1 MDTDEGPVYIGR
13 DTIEKAVT
21 TGAAIDAMESV
32 LRSGFDPETDAP
44 RTRVDTSSGQ
54 LLQMPSTLGEHVGSK
69 LLTVTPGNTRAGR
82 PVIQGL
88 YLLFGGGDQRPLAV
102 LDGMALTNLRTAAV
116 SGLGARRL
124 AAPGAKRLVV
134 FGTGV
139 QAWEHI
145 RAFNGLFDLTAVDIV
160 GRTAAHAQRLA
171 ERVRGLGLQAQV
183 ADAEAVRDADIILCC
198 TGASE
203 PLFDGSLV
211 PASATVVAMGSHT
224 PGHRELDD
232 ALLARSTVCVESRG
246 SALREAGEIIHGL
259 ESGAIPGPD
268 SLLTLADLVLGRTA
282 PDAQRPA
289 VFKTTGMP
297 WEDLAVATAVFEA
310 TLAERA

>member
-1 MDTDEGPVYIGR
+1 MDTSEGPVYLGR
-13 DTIEKAVT
+13 DTIEKALT
-21 TGAAIDAMESV
+21 TEAAIGALESV
-32 LRSGFDPETDAP
+32 LNSGFDPEQDAP

-54 LLQMPSTLGEHVGSK
+54 LLQMPSTLGEYVGSK
-69 LLTVTPGNTRAGR
+69 LLTITPANAGAGR

-88 YLLFGGGDQRPLAV
+88 YSLFGGGDQRPLAI

-124 AAPGAKRLVV
+124 AAPGPKRLVV
-134 FGTGV
+134 FGTGA

-145 RAFNGLFDLTAVDIV
+145 RAFTGLFDLTAVEIV
-160 GRTAAHAQRLA
+160 GRTAAHAERLA
-171 ERVRGLGLQAQV
+171 ARVRGLGLEVRVGDAGAV
-183 ADAEAVRDADIILCC
+183 ARADIILCC
-198 TGASE
+198 TAAAE

-211 PASATVVAMGSHT
+211 PDSAAVVAMGSHT

-232 ALLARSTVCVESRG
+232 ALLGRGTVCVESRA
-246 SALREAGEIIHGL
+246 SALREAGEVIHGL
-259 ESGAIPGPD
+259 ESGAIHGPD
-268 SLLTLADLVLGRTA
+268 SLVTLADLVLGRTV
-282 PDAQRPA
+282 PDARRPA

-310 TLAERA
+310 AAADQA